1 MQASGFLAA
10 VGLDAVWSRLLIEM
24 DPGHVPLPPVDGAE
38 PEPEPES
45 TAKPPWSA
53 DERSWDQRF
62 SEDFELDLASLYA
75 KPPHGQRLR
84 SLRRGTPAIPTRIRT
99 TSRTREFA
107 QCLCRAGL
115 PPAATVAV
123 ATAA

>member
-1 MQASGFLAA
+1 
-10 VGLDAVWSRLLIEM
+10 M

-84 SLRRGTPAIPTRIRT
+84 I
-99 TSRTREFA
+99 A
-107 QCLCRAGL
+107 QSSPWHARD
-115 PPAATVAV
+115 PDSDTHDVAH
-123 ATAA
+123 T